1 MVLIGTPAYARRV
14 TSDRAVIRGL
24 TPRLA
29 LMVCGVVVALASPP
43 VPAHAAPGSIPEAT
57 IGFDGPVYAIARSA
71 DRIYLGGSFSRAG
84 AVMPFGVAFSTATGL
99 PNTAYPKPTGAVRA
113 VVADGAGGYY
123 IGGDFTGVGGV
134 ARHRIAHITAAGT
147 VDAFDPDVDG
157 PVYALALSGGTLYAG
172 GRFTTV
178 NGDQRR
184 NRLAAFDTKTGSA
197 TAFDP
202 DVNPGATS
210 WVSALAVSG
219 TTVYAGG
226 TFATVNIDDGRKYGT
241 ARSRLAAFDAATGT
255 AKAFNPNIGGADR
268 SGGSVDALAVS
279 GKTVYAAGFFN
290 RVDVDWSVLRNNV
303 AAFDAV
309 TGKPTAFN
317 PDPSVG
323 SRASALVLSGTTLYV
338 GGQTSGSRSWLRAY
352 DTTKPTGNTTPFAV
366 DFSGRLR
373 ALAMSGNTLYVGGRF
388 DSLGGRANVAA
399 FDTTHATPTVTAFA
413 PPVYGEVGALAASGT
428 TLYAGGPFR
437 FAGSPPEIRTNL
449 AVLDA
454 TTGRLTAD
462 APSANGTVY
471 ALQLSGGN
479 LFAGGQ
485 FDKVNGDTQRKNLAA
500 FDTASGSATEFNPD
514 VRCQDVNSLGRLS
527 ECESAVYALAA
538 SGGTVF
544 AGGRFDGPNNVHNT
558 TTRINAAG
566 FDSATGI
573 PTDFN
578 PRVEGIVRA
587 LAVSGSTVYAGGR
600 FTNVNQGGDRRG
612 VAAFNASDGVATPF
626 DPRIDR
632 TVRALVVSGSTLYAG
647 GDFTAVNGTT
657 PRSTL
662 AAFDTATGKATAFK
676 PETTGPVNALAL
688 IGGTLYAGGSFTNVN
703 GNLLRYRLAAFDT
716 GTGSATAFDPTL
728 NDSVFALDGS
738 DGRTL
743 YAGGAFTGAGG
754 GTAVGSLAH
763 FTERTVLGSRS
774 PNTSTRLRL
783 RSSSARLLSRS
794 RGVRVAWRTG
804 SVTSTAGFHVR
815 RSRRVRGTIRQVRL
829 TRRVMRVRRVRT
841 GYAFTDRGGRRGD
854 VYTITS
860 VHRDGRRSVH
870 PRIRI
875 RG

>member
-1 MVLIGTPAYARRV
+1 M
-14 TSDRAVIRGL
+14 SDRIVTR
-24 TPRLA
+24 RSMRHLA
-29 LMVCGVVVALASPP
+29 LVLCGVVVALASSP
-43 VPAHAAPGSIPEAT
+43 VPAAQAAPGSIPEAT

-84 AVMPFGVAFSTATGL
+84 SMLPFGATFSTATGL
-99 PNTAYPKPTGAVRA
+99 PNAAYPKPTGPVRA

-134 ARHRIAHITAAGT
+134 VRHRIAHITAAGT

-172 GRFTTV
+172 GKFTTV
-178 NGDQRR
+178 NGDRRR
-184 NRLAAFDTKTGSA
+184 NRLAAFDTKTGST

-202 DVNPGATS
+202 DVNPVGSS
-210 WVSALAVSG
+210 WVTALAVSG

-226 TFATVNIDDGRKYGT
+226 TFLTVNVDGGRNYDT
-241 ARSRLAAFDAATGT
+241 ARSRLAAFDAATGA
-255 AKAFNPNIGGADR
+255 AKAFNPNVRDAEPRG
-268 SGGSVDALAVS
+268 GGSVDALAVS
-279 GKTVYAAGFFN
+279 GGTVYAAGSFN
-290 RVDVDWSVLRNNV
+290 AVDWSVVRNNV

-317 PDPSVG
+317 PDPGVG

-338 GGQTSGSRSWLRAY
+338 GGQGSGGKGWLHAY
-352 DTTKPTGNTTPFAV
+352 DTTEPTGNATPFAL
-366 DFSGRLR
+366 DFSGKLR
-373 ALAMSGNTLYVGGRF
+373 ALTMSGNTLYAGGSF
-388 DSLGGRANVAA
+388 DSLGGRANLAA
-399 FDTTHATPTVTAFA
+399 LDTTKPTPIVTAFA
-413 PPVYGEVGALAASGT
+413 PSVSGEVGALAASGT

-437 FAGSPPEIRTNL
+437 FAGSPPEVRTNL

-454 TTGRLTAD
+454 ATGRLTAD
-462 APSANGTVY
+462 APSADGTVY
-471 ALQLSGGN
+471 ALQLSGGT

-500 FDTASGSATEFNPD
+500 FDTVTGSVTEFNPD
-514 VRCQDVNSLGRLS
+514 VRCQHGNGFGGLD

-544 AGGRFDGPNNVHNT
+544 AGGRFSGPNNVHNT
-558 TTRINAAG
+558 TRRFNAAA
-566 FDSATGI
+566 FDAATGI

-578 PRVEGIVRA
+578 PRVDGIVRA
-587 LAVSGSTVYAGGR
+587 LAVSGSTVYAGGD
-600 FTNVNQGGDRRG
+600 FATVNQGGDRRG

-657 PRSTL
+657 PRSTV

-716 GTGSATAFDPTL
+716 GTGSATAFDPTV

-738 DGRTL
+738 DGKTL
-743 YAGGAFTGAGG
+743 YAGGAFTGAG

-763 FTERTVLGSRS
+763 FTERSVVGSRS
-774 PNTSTRLRL
+774 PNTATRLRL
-783 RSSSARLLSRS
+783 RSSSIRLLSRR
-794 RGVRVAWRTG
+794 RGVRVTWRTG
-804 SVTSTAGFHVR
+804 SVTSTAGFHIR
-815 RSRRVRGTIRQVRL
+815 RSRRARGTMRQVRL
-829 TRRVMRVRRVRT
+829 TRRVVRVRSTRT

-854 VYTITS
+854 AYTITS
-860 VHRDGRRSVH
+860 VHRDGRRTVH
-870 PRIRI
+870 PRIRV
-875 RG
+875 RVRA